1 MLQLALGTRTGLDHP
16 GPAMNV
22 EGSCSSR
29 DKKAP
34 SSPDAERF
42 GTAANRWGVG
52 RGPESGT
59 QALLNRTFDLR
70 MHMQV
75 RHSVQSMQMSQGPT
89 RPLLTALEVQ
99 ELLHIDRST
108 VYRMAEDGRLPA
120 IRVGRSW
127 RFPAE
132 RIEALL
138 DQGQAESGLSSPSA
152 THRPERGA
160 AAPTLSVVPSPTHE
174 PETDPQTL
182 DAAASLDPHLNTDAA
197 GAAVEVAADLL
208 GVMMVVT
215 DMHGRPVT
223 DVANQCSWFSAR
235 ADEPE
240 VLDACVTEWRD
251 LADHPDLTPR
261 FQEGALGFQCARAFI
276 RHGSTLVGMVLAGGV
291 SPSPDLTVD
300 PDLYHLDDAARRRV
314 LSALPRI
321 AAAIS
326 TTTPRP
332 AATTTVAHSA
342 ATTKEN

>member
-1 MLQLALGTRTGLDHP
+1 
-16 GPAMNV
+16 
-22 EGSCSSR
+22 
-29 DKKAP
+29 
-34 SSPDAERF
+34 
-42 GTAANRWGVG
+42 
-52 RGPESGT
+52 
-59 QALLNRTFDLR
+59 
-70 MHMQV
+70 
-75 RHSVQSMQMSQGPT
+75 MQMSQGPA

-127 RFPAE
+127 RFPAD

-138 DQGQAESGLSSPSA
+138 DSSQAEGSTPSHGAHPAPASSSG
-152 THRPERGA
+152 G
-160 AAPTLSVVPSPTHE
+160 PTLSVVTAPIPDPRTVDATGTEAPS
-174 PETDPQTL
+174 
-182 DAAASLDPHLNTDAA
+182 LNTDAA
-197 GAAVEVAADLL
+197 GSAVEVAAELL

-223 DVANQCSWFSAR
+223 DVANPSTWFSAH
-235 ADEPE
+235 ADEPD
-240 VLDACVTEWRD
+240 VLDACVAEWRD
-251 LADHPDLTPR
+251 LADHPDLSPR

-291 SPSPDLTVD
+291 SPSADESVD

-326 TTTPRP
+326 TTAPRP
-332 AATTTVAHSA
+332 AATTPVAHPA

>member
-1 MLQLALGTRTGLDHP
+1 
-16 GPAMNV
+16 
-22 EGSCSSR
+22 
-29 DKKAP
+29 
-34 SSPDAERF
+34 
-42 GTAANRWGVG
+42 
-52 RGPESGT
+52 
-59 QALLNRTFDLR
+59 

-75 RHSVQSMQMSQGPT
+75 RHSVQNMQPSQSPS
-89 RPLLTALEVQ
+89 RSLLTALEVQ

-127 RFPAE
+127 RFPAD

-138 DQGQAESGLSSPSA
+138 DAGHAEGTPAGAALPSDVPA
-152 THRPERGA
+152 PRGA
-160 AAPTLSVVPSPTHE
+160 APALSVVQAKATAE
-174 PETDPQTL
+174 PAVADER
-182 DAAASLDPHLNTDAA
+182 DAGPGTPAVDTGAAR
-197 GAAVEVAADLL
+197 AAVEVAADLL

-223 DVANQCSWFSAR
+223 DVANQCSWFAER
-235 ADEPE
+235 ADEPS
-240 VLDACVTEWRD
+240 VLDTCITEWRD

-291 SPSPDLTVD
+291 SPSTDPGID

-314 LSALPRI
+314 LDALPRI

-326 TTTPRP
+326 ATPPR
-332 AATTTVAHSA
+332 SA
-342 ATTKEN
+342 ATTPVPHPAATMKEN

>member
-1 MLQLALGTRTGLDHP
+1 
-16 GPAMNV
+16 
-22 EGSCSSR
+22 
-29 DKKAP
+29 
-34 SSPDAERF
+34 
-42 GTAANRWGVG
+42 
-52 RGPESGT
+52 
-59 QALLNRTFDLR
+59 

-75 RHSVQSMQMSQGPT
+75 RHSVQNMQMSQGAT

-127 RFPAE
+127 RFPTD

-138 DQGQAESGLSSPSA
+138 DAGHTEVPTPRTAAPGGDPAAGTAAPHPDPVPVPL
-152 THRPERGA
+152 
-160 AAPTLSVVPSPTHE
+160 AAPTTAPDNTGESPE
-174 PETDPQTL
+174 AGE
-182 DAAASLDPHLNTDAA
+182 PHLNIESA
-197 GAAVEVAADLL
+197 GAVVEVAADLL

-223 DVANQCSWFSAR
+223 TVANQCTWFAAH
-235 ADEPE
+235 ADSPD

-251 LADHPDLTPR
+251 LADHPDLSPR
-261 FQEGALGFQCARAFI
+261 FQEGALGFECARAFV

-291 SPSPDLTVD
+291 SPATDPSVD
-300 PDLYHLDDAARRRV
+300 PDLYHLDDTARRRV
-314 LSALPRI
+314 LDALPRI

-332 AATTTVAHSA
+332 AATTTVAHPA
-342 ATTKEN
+342 TTTKEN

>member
-1 MLQLALGTRTGLDHP
+1 
-16 GPAMNV
+16 
-22 EGSCSSR
+22 
-29 DKKAP
+29 
-34 SSPDAERF
+34 
-42 GTAANRWGVG
+42 
-52 RGPESGT
+52 
-59 QALLNRTFDLR
+59 
-70 MHMQV
+70 
-75 RHSVQSMQMSQGPT
+75 MQMSQGPA

-127 RFPAE
+127 RFPAD

-138 DQGQAESGLSSPSA
+138 DTPAADPVPVPVLPAALSTGPTPPTQSGRVG
-152 THRPERGA
+152 T
-160 AAPTLSVVPSPTHE
+160 PTLSVVPAV
-174 PETDPQTL
+174 
-182 DAAASLDPHLNTDAA
+182 AAERESDEGLGALFDTTAPSLNTEVA

-223 DVANQCSWFSAR
+223 HVANPSTWFSSH
-235 ADEPE
+235 ADEPD
-240 VLDACVTEWRD
+240 VLDACVAEWRD

-261 FQEGALGFQCARAFI
+261 FQEGALGFQCARAFV

-291 SPSPDLTVD
+291 SPATDASVD
-300 PDLYHLDDAARRRV
+300 PDLYHLDDADRRRV

-326 TTTPRP
+326 TTTPRL
-332 AATTTVAHSA
+332 AADAPVPHTA